1 MLQQGIIQP
10 SVSPFASPVLLVL
23 KKDKTW
29 RFCVD
34 YRHLNAITIKNR
46 FPLPIIEELIDELA
60 GAKWFTS
67 LDLRAG
73 YHQIRM
79 KPEDEC
85 KTMFK
90 THHGHYEFRVMSF
103 GLTGAP
109 ATFQNTMNT
118 MLAPVL
124 RKGVLV
130 FIDDILI
137 YSKDLPEHARLL
149 CQVFEL
155 LHAHELKVKRNKCT
169 FARQQLVYLGHVIS
183 VEGVSTDPKNITA
196 VMKWER
202 PCNVK
207 QVCGFLGLA
216 GYYRKFVRNFG
227 QISCPLTELLKKDHV
242 FQWTAQTKAAFRTLQ
257 QALVSAPVLAIP
269 DFTKPFVIETDA
281 SDGGV
286 GVILSQDGHPISYLS
301 RALGPKKQGLSAY
314 EKEFLAILLAV
325 DHWRPYLQVQKF
337 LIQSDHR
344 SLASLD
350 EQRLHTPWQRKA
362 LTKLLGLSYR
372 IVYKPG
378 QENGAADAL
387 SRHTN
392 GAELATISVAVP
404 KWL

>member
-1 MLQQGIIQP
+1 
-10 SVSPFASPVLLVL
+10 
-23 KKDKTW
+23 
-29 RFCVD
+29 
-34 YRHLNAITIKNR
+34 
-46 FPLPIIEELIDELA
+46 
-60 GAKWFTS
+60 
-67 LDLRAG
+67 
-73 YHQIRM
+73 M

-85 KTMFK
+85 KTAFK

-149 CQVFEL
+149 CQVLEL

-227 QISCPLTELLKKDHV
+227 QISWPLTELLKKDRV

-286 GVILSQDGHPISYLS
+286 GAILSQDGHPISYLS

-325 DHWRPYLQVQKF
+325 DHWRPYLQVQEF

-378 QENGAADAL
+378 RENGAADAL

>member
-1 MLQQGIIQP
+1 
-10 SVSPFASPVLLVL
+10 
-23 KKDKTW
+23 
-29 RFCVD
+29 
-34 YRHLNAITIKNR
+34 
-46 FPLPIIEELIDELA
+46 
-60 GAKWFTS
+60 
-67 LDLRAG
+67 
-73 YHQIRM
+73 
-79 KPEDEC
+79 
-85 KTMFK
+85 
-90 THHGHYEFRVMSF
+90 
-103 GLTGAP
+103 
-109 ATFQNTMNT
+109 
-118 MLAPVL
+118 
-124 RKGVLV
+124 
-130 FIDDILI
+130 
-137 YSKDLPEHARLL
+137 LL
-149 CQVFEL
+149 CQVLEL

-183 VEGVSTDPKNITA
+183 AEGVSTDPKNITA

-207 QVCGFLGLA
+207 QVRGFLGLA
-216 GYYRKFVRNFG
+216 GYYHKFVRNFG
-227 QISCPLTELLKKDHV
+227 QISQPLTELLKKDRV
-242 FQWTAQTKAAFRTLQ
+242 FQWTAQTEAAFRTLQ

-281 SDGGV
+281 SDGEV
-286 GVILSQDGHPISYLS
+286 GAILSQDGHPISYLS
-301 RALGPKKQGLSAY
+301 RALGPKNQGLSAY

-325 DHWRPYLQVQKF
+325 DHWRPYLQVQEF

-378 QENGAADAL
+378 RENGAADAL